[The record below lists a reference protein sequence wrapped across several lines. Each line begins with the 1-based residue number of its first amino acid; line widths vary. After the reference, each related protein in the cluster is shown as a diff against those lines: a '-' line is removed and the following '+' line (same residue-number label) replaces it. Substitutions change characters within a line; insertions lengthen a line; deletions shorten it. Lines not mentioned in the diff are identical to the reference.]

1 VLLFLPGERESTKAE
16 IEWSDLCSGG
26 ARRIVMAPAR
36 FQSNV
41 VVVSSEEEQKKQTQQ
56 SIMCI
61 MMLWF
66 C

>member
-1 VLLFLPGERESTKAE
+1 MLLFLPGERESTKAD
-16 IEWSDLCSGG
+16 IEWSDLCSSG
-26 ARRIVMAPAR
+26 ARRVVAPAR

-41 VVVSSEEEQKKQTQQ
+41 VIVVSSEEQQNKQTQQ

-61 MMLWF
+61 IMLWF